1 MAARRRRQ
9 GSVIHGVHGNAAS
22 GFSGGPQ
29 IRLPECRHRYNS
41 RRHQRH
47 QGSALS
53 PLREQGSLG
62 ICHRRRDHG
71 KTCPR
76 QVVASYAQQRATHR
90 HFDRHC
96 PAVASSAPRHSKQ
109 LSAAQFGTGD
119 VSSRRAIP
127 QTTGEALPCLA
138 EGVATLL
145 RRGQSQGRC
154 AAN

>member
-1 MAARRRRQ
+1 
-9 GSVIHGVHGNAAS
+9 
-22 GFSGGPQ
+22 
-29 IRLPECRHRYNS
+29 
-41 RRHQRH
+41 
-47 QGSALS
+47 
-53 PLREQGSLG
+53 
-62 ICHRRRDHG
+62 
-71 KTCPR
+71 
-76 QVVASYAQQRATHR
+76 VVASYAQQRATHR

-138 EGVATLL
+138 EGVAALL